1 MVREE
6 NAIENNQVT
15 EIIEKIDKEL
25 NLVHSSS

>member
-15 EIIEKIDKEL
+15 EIIEKIYKEL

>member
-15 EIIEKIDKEL
+15 EIIEKIDNEL
-25 NLVHSSS
+25 KLVHSSS

>member
-15 EIIEKIDKEL
+15 EIIEK
-25 NLVHSSS
+25 NRQRTQFGSF

>member
-25 NLVHSSS
+25 NLIHSSS

>member
-6 NAIENNQVT
+6 NAIENNRVT

-25 NLVHSSS
+25 NLIHSSS

>member
-6 NAIENNQVT
+6 NAIENNQFT